1 MSRRIRPTESSQR
14 IKEEQIGFLLEDV
27 KVNLEEYKKVLEL
40 KGRQLSN
47 VKKNKL
53 QNAKVSYDNIVKKN
67 QELEKYIQNI
77 TIRYQQHQQ
86 QQEQKYFDR
95 EREYFNKEKK
105 II

>member
-27 KVNLEEYKKVLEL
+27 KINLEEYKKVLEL

-53 QNAKVSYDNIVKKN
+53 QNAKVSYDNIVKKKSRTRKIYS
-67 QELEKYIQNI
+67 KYYDKVP
-77 TIRYQQHQQ
+77 TASATTRT
-86 QQEQKYFDR
+86 KMF
-95 EREYFNKEKK
+95 
-105 II
+105 